1 MKPAWLYGLE
11 SMGNGR
17 YSLGAA
23 GGSISRKALLQMRAG
38 GLEVLDGELTGLL
51 SHKRSRDLPNDVP
64 ELIEPIADPVNPVQL
79 AIEEPTVAPGE
90 MSGDNPSGISSSS
103 RYWPTLTSLLEERG
117 VDVANDALWGGLT
130 SKRAISPEE
139 RRDILDVA
147 NDALLDVPR
156 RVDIAVNEVFG
167 GDPGQ
172 TISARVG
179 NPNVGRVGRGF
190 AAGLDAIVP
199 GHTSAA
205 NIKNLNRYFKLQL
218 CCHR

>member
-1 MKPAWLYGLE
+1 
-11 SMGNGR
+11 
-17 YSLGAA
+17 
-23 GGSISRKALLQMRAG
+23 MRAG

-51 SHKRSRDLPNDVP
+51 SHKRSRDLP

-90 MSGDNPSGISSSS
+90 MSGDNPSGVSVPSD
-103 RYWPTLTSLLEERG
+103 RWQADQAKLLEERG